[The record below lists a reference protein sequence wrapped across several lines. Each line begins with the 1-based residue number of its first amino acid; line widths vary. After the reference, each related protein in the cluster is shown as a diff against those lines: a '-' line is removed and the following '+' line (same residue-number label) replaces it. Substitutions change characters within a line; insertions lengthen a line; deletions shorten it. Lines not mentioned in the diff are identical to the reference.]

1 MRIKHY
7 FLIAAVAIV
16 TGFAAQN
23 PVTYGRSCGTQPDAA
38 WDSWFNQKVSEYQQD
53 KALGKLKP
61 VNHVIPVVVH
71 VIHGG
76 QNKGSYPNISQA
88 QINSQIAILN
98 NDYAGAGLN
107 ANLVPSAFAGVKANT
122 GITFCLAGLDPNG
135 VALQEPGIDR
145 VDYHSIPGGTNP
157 GLQTSISGFM
167 SLMDNNIK
175 PATIWDP
182 TRYFNLWVSD
192 INSATT
198 LLGYATFP
206 AGSGLA
212 GTLSGGTA
220 STDGVFVGAQF
231 LGNTGAATYPFN
243 KGRTATHEAGHWLGL
258 RHIDGDA
265 NCGNDY
271 CNDTPVQQALNNGC
285 PSYPKVSCTNS
296 PNGEMF
302 MNFMDYCD
310 DACLSMFT
318 NDQNTRMQTAMANS
332 PFRKQLTASS
342 ATMCNLSPV
351 IPTSDFNILPEI
363 CMDSVMLANNLSS
376 GTPGPIYS
384 WSIVPTTGASLS
396 PNAAAANPTIHFT
409 LPGTYTV
416 TLVASNSAGYNTSA
430 SAINV
435 IDCGDEVGINESF
448 LSHPVTVAPNPSS
461 GIFNVT
467 ASLPLTKE
475 LCLQVHDCVG
485 QLIYSD
491 SSHDVTRNNF
501 SVDLSGF
508 AGGVYILTLS
518 DGTGIAVKRL
528 ILNK

>member
-1 MRIKHY
+1 
-7 FLIAAVAIV
+7 
-16 TGFAAQN
+16 
-23 PVTYGRSCGTQPDAA
+23 
-38 WDSWFNQKVSEYQQD
+38 
-53 KALGKLKP
+53 
-61 VNHVIPVVVH
+61 VVH

-135 VALQEPGIDR
+135 AALQEPGIDR